1 MTRPL
6 SIEDLGP
13 PEEPFWA
20 PAHDPPKSAPE
31 RPFWALR
38 MVVFD
43 TEKVGA
49 NSPEQVYAQGHF
61 GAFGKNANF

>member
-1 MTRPL
+1 MTKPL
-6 SIEDLGP
+6 LIEDLGL

-38 MVVFD
+38 MVVF
-43 TEKVGA
+43 
-49 NSPEQVYAQGHF
+49 
-61 GAFGKNANF
+61 